1 MNNFALFVAGLAISL
16 IAGMGVA
23 TSQVLIGYKK
33 YLTDKKNNYDVSK
46 VEI

>member
-16 IAGMGVA
+16 IAGMGIA

-33 YLTDKKNNYDVSK
+33 YLTDKKNSYDVGK